1 MGYYN
6 KGARTERELLGRFYD
21 SGYSVIRNAGSGVG
35 GLGPDIVVIKAKEC
49 IAIECKA
56 WEKGSLALD
65 PEQYMKLVEWERNTD
80 FPTFVA
86 WRMNGSG
93 WFFIKLEEFT
103 KAERNWNITRKKAVG
118 INRRFEDV
126 AGMKTVVAAVPA
138 ASPVLTPAL

>member
-6 KGARTERELLGRFYD
+6 KGARTERELLGKFYD
-21 SGYSVIRNAGSGVG
+21 NGYSVVRAAGSGVNA
-35 GLGPDIVVIKAKEC
+35 LGPDLVVIRAKEC

-103 KAERNWNITRKKAVG
+103 KAERNWNITRKKTVG

-126 AGMKTVVAAVPA
+126 VGKKAVPA
-138 ASPVLTPAL
+138 IHAVSPAVTPSL